1 LELESVV
8 GRPEQQVPSLVERQP
23 IARVHPKETSANGIG
38 RGTRSR
44 NVLVVVRRV
53 LPPYDT
59 KVLRGRMQDGH
70 LIVDSRVRRGMT
82 IR

>member
-1 LELESVV
+1 M
-8 GRPEQQVPSLVERQP
+8 PSLIERQP
-23 IARVHPKETSANGIG
+23 IAGMHPKETIANR

-53 LPPYDT
+53 VPPYDT

-70 LIVDSRVRRGMT
+70 LIVDSRDRRGMT